1 MFTPEAWSFLK
12 KIAPRYVWWETP
24 DEALRYPDRLI
35 AQVMDIGTFEDIQ
48 ELVRLLGEKRLADV
62 LRHAEP
68 GWFRR
73 QSWAYWHYRLGL
85 VKTTEAPPPEPQRQI
100 A

>member
-1 MFTPEAWSFLK
+1 MFTPEARSFLER
-12 KIAPRYVWWETP
+12 IAPGYIWWKTP
-24 DEALRYPDRLI
+24 AEALRYPDRLI

-48 ELVRLLGEKRLADV
+48 NLVRLVGEEQLASV
-62 LRHAEP
+62 LRHAEV
-68 GWFRR
+68 GWLRP

-85 VKTTEAPPPEPQRQI
+85 VQVKEPLPPEPQRSI

>member
-1 MFTPEAWSFLK
+1 MFNPESWSFLEQ
-12 KIAPRYVWWETP
+12 IAPRYIWWKTP
-24 DEALRYPDRLI
+24 DDALRYPNRLI

-48 ELVRLLGEKRLADV
+48 ILVRLLGEERLAGV
-62 LRHAEP
+62 LRHVEP
-68 GWFRR
+68 GWLRP

-85 VKTTEAPPPEPQRQI
+85 VEAKEPLPPEPQRKI